1 MKKYVIKAVGYN
13 MWVERIEKNPRF
25 EDFSIIFSLV
35 QENALEFDDYNL
47 AEIILT
53 KIKRGKIENK
63 NSYLKDIDFIIKE
76 VK

>member
-1 MKKYVIKAVGYN
+1 MKKYIIKAVGYN
-13 MWVERIEKNPRF
+13 MWVEQIEKKPKID
-25 EDFSIIFSLV
+25 DFLIIFTL
-35 QENALEFDDYNL
+35 QRKNALEFYDYNL

-76 VK
+76 VE

>member
-13 MWVERIEKNPRF
+13 IWVEQIEKNPKID
-25 EDFSIIFSLV
+25 DFLIVFTL
-35 QENALEFDDYNL
+35 QHKNALEFDDYNL

-76 VK
+76 VE